1 MGGSVGGDQTDSE
14 ASQEPGEPAM
24 NTAKPAE
31 PRPASGLVEG
41 NDLVGVAI
49 LPLMPSDGKSLA
61 MRLFH
66 VAMNNGLRAKG
77 IEPGQNGGLFGT
89 CFIVWTLLIRLAHL
103 FYLSGGGGN
112 ALALS

>member
-1 MGGSVGGDQTDSE
+1 
-14 ASQEPGEPAM
+14 M